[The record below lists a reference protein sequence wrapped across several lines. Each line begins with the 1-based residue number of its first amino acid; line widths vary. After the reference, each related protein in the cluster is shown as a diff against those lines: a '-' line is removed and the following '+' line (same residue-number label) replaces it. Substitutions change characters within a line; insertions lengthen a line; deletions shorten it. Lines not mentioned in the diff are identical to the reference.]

1 MAFRFVH
8 TADIHLDSPL
18 RSLSLRDPEIA
29 ELIGN
34 ATRQSFAGIVDLCL
48 DEAVDALM
56 IAGDLYDNDLTSM
69 KTAAFLRS
77 EMRRL
82 GSAGI
87 SVFIIRGNHDAK
99 SVLNRHLSL
108 PENVHVFT
116 GRAGAVPVEG
126 RDVVVHGVSFAERH
140 MADSLLPK
148 YKPPVAGAVNIG
160 LLHTSLGGS
169 VDHDVY
175 APCALADLTG
185 HGYDYWGLGHIHK
198 RAAHADGPATV
209 VMPGIPQGRHINEAG
224 PKSVTLVEIADD
236 RTVSVSERFTA
247 IAQFER
253 VTVNVADIETW
264 PAVLRAVETAL
275 GAACDAALCDNLV
288 ARLKLTGL
296 TPLAFRLRRDV
307 DELIRETRETATG
320 GVFIETIDMQAQSPA
335 AKPQPAGADPF
346 AELRLLMDTSG
357 NGLDAVRKAA
367 RELVEDLQQHLP
379 VDARGRLGDSDEDV
393 AALVETLMRDGA
405 ETVLAR
411 FEADRV
417 EP

>member
-1 MAFRFVH
+1 MAFRFIH
-8 TADIHLDSPL
+8 SADIHLDSPL

-34 ATRQSFAGIVDLCL
+34 ATRQAFAGIVNLCL

-82 GSAGI
+82 AEAGI
-87 SVFIIRGNHDAK
+87 SVFVIRGNHDAK

-126 RDVVVHGVSFAERH
+126 KDAVVHGVSFADRH

-148 YKPPVAGAVNIG
+148 YKPPVAGVVNIG

-169 VDHDVY
+169 AEHDVY
-175 APCALADLTG
+175 APCALSDLAG

-198 RAAHADGPATV
+198 RAAHTAGPATV

-253 VTVNVADIETW
+253 VPVDVTDVETW
-264 PAVLRAVETAL
+264 PAALRTVEAAL
-275 GAACDAALCDNLV
+275 GTASDAAFSDNLV
-288 ARLKLTGL
+288 ARLDLTGL

-307 DELIRETRETATG
+307 DELIRKTREAAPG
-320 GVFIETIDMQAQSPA
+320 GVFIETVNMQAQSPIA
-335 AKPQPAGADPF
+335 NPQPAGADPF
-346 AELRLLMDTSG
+346 AELRLLMDPGG
-357 NGLDAVRKAA
+357 NGLEAVRRAA
-367 RELVEDLQQHLP
+367 RELVEDLQQQLP
-379 VDARGRLGDSDEDV
+379 VDARGRLGNSDEEV
-393 AALVETLMRDGA
+393 AALVETFMRDGA

-411 FEADRV
+411 FEADRT